1 MCSMSFGETM
11 AVAKAYEAQWT
22 VGKVAMAPLER
33 EYGSGHMRIIM
44 RSFRPSC
51 LRVRARAAKRVSF
64 ARRRWTM
71 DFRRVRE
78 RRKEAVLPTIVAEA
92 AMNHLEWLS

>member
-1 MCSMSFGETM
+1 
-11 AVAKAYEAQWT
+11 

-33 EYGSGHMRIIM
+33 EYGSGHRRIIT
-44 RSFRPSC
+44 RSLRPSC
-51 LRVRARAAKRVSF
+51 LRVSARAAKRVSF

-78 RRKEAVLPTIVAEA
+78 RMKEAVLPTMVAEA
-92 AMNHLEWLS
+92 AMNHLSMCVNSHSPI